1 MRTLFLHTLCI
12 LALAFILHGSIAY
25 AATTPY
31 IPLAPINV
39 QGSEFRSDAQA
50 KECVPP
56 TCFPRYL
63 RTLYNVRV
71 MLAGLFAVL
80 SIVRG
85 GFTLMWTDSILG
97 HSEAKGIILRALGGL
112 LIVYS
117 SYIFMNPINPA
128 LGRALDR
135 SLNFPKVPKA
145 PEPALL
151 TIVSAQDLED
161 QLKKRIDTVNPQIRA
176 LVTERDAKLKLAAEK
191 SAAAN
196 ATGANAPTDTVR
208 AELLAEAATLRNEA
222 AALDTKQKAI
232 GDVNAD
238 AGRVERYGSVALDT
252 LWNTSYGAKDWIG
265 PFPIR
270 TASKT
275 ERIAEANRLLVKMDE
290 EGQKINALPDGA
302 DKTAAL
308 KVFNDTKKILQDQIR
323 YFKNG
328 CDRAT
333 GMKTETYSV
342 DRGPDRTR
350 VVPCPS

>member
-1 MRTLFLHTLCI
+1 MQKLVEMKYAKVMLIAVAISLVGTSLVVGRGRNTRAEAGGKVKVEGKLEVITSHFTDGSSDTELNLVTKKGKRLKLKPMGRLDQPLLSGTEVAVSGTVDEQGDFAFLTDSSDFVVTNAVTASPDSVGEQKTLVVMMNFTNTPQP
-12 LALAFILHGSIAY
+12 ALTKAIVDDVVFNQMNSFYRENSYNQAFVTGSSFGWYNI
-25 AATTPY
+25 PY
-31 IPLAPINV
+31 T
-39 QGSEFRSDAQA
+39 S
-50 KECVPP
+50 
-56 TCFPRYL
+56 TCFQ
-63 RTLYNVRV
+63 T
-71 MLAGLFAVL
+71 
-80 SIVRG
+80 
-85 GFTLMWTDSILG
+85 
-97 HSEAKGIILRALGGL
+97 
-112 LIVYS
+112 
-117 SYIFMNPINPA
+117 
-128 LGRALDR
+128 
-135 SLNFPKVPKA
+135 
-145 PEPALL
+145 
-151 TIVSAQDLED
+151 
-161 QLKKRIDTVNPQIRA
+161 
-176 LVTERDAKLKLAAEK
+176 
-191 SAAAN
+191 
-196 ATGANAPTDTVR
+196 TVR
-208 AELLAEAATLRNEA
+208 RYALEA